1 MKLEKKHV
9 LAYLDDGLKC
19 SLEGVY
25 VDGTEYDDNPVLEVF
40 MIDGVDST
48 SIKLYPNNIVANLCD
63 FDEVFLI
70 LRNLSNLTKEI
81 EHKGEKF
88 VPLLKLVDPDNTDLA
103 KMRVESYNPF
113 PQVGLQHDY
122 YRVIHEKLGEI
133 ISINPRNIKVL
144 PYHLIEKLLEW
155 KFDIFGLLDR
165 SLAVDKTTIQ

>member
-1 MKLEKKHV
+1 MNDKLTIQELAAYLPYGVKFMPTHFNIEKKSDT
-9 LAYLDDGLKC
+9 LYYLTTIHNSD
-19 SLEGVY
+19 EFGVNGY
-25 VDGTEYDDNPVLEVF
+25 
-40 MIDGVDST
+40 T
-48 SIKLYPNNIVANLCD
+48 SKYIKPILYP
-63 FDEVFLI
+63 
-70 LRNLSNLTKEI
+70 LSSLTKEI